1 MVDIQDVSIIGGP
14 GRVSVE
20 LDFGAQG
27 IRGSQIFAGVG
38 DPNEIEI
45 GQFPILN
52 DLYIDLQTK
61 NFYQYQSVF
70 TTQEWVPLLN
80 LESNEISVNSSVSFV
95 DGTGELEINLLQFLG
110 VDALSNISAETI
122 NTVFSIEN
130 VYPCAS
136 AIFFKSFENSILYLN
151 IIASQFDGTS
161 WSNLSGNLV
170 VNATI
175 NFATVVQQGEDE
187 S

>member
-14 GRVSVE
+14 GRVSIE

-45 GQFPILN
+45 GQSPILN

-70 TTQEWVPLLN
+70 TAQEWVPLLN
-80 LESNEISVNSSVSFV
+80 LESNEISVNASVSFV
-95 DGTGELEINLLQFLG
+95 DGLGELELNLLQFLG
-110 VDALSNISAETI
+110 VDSLSNVSSETI

-136 AIFFKSFENSILYLN
+136 SIFSKSFDGSSLYLD
-151 IIASQFDGTS
+151 IVASQFNGTS
-161 WSNLSGNLV
+161 WSNLSGSFV

-175 NFATVVQQGEDE
+175 NFATVIQQGEDE